1 MYIVHI
7 QSHIGPNTIQ
17 PTKTMNK
24 KLVSKPTFFGA
35 VYGPEVHV
43 VLPGIHSLHFVH
55 HFSKIG
61 GHISQLHKDKNTLC
75 YCYKDVKQL

>member
-1 MYIVHI
+1 MYMAYQNHE
-7 QSHIGPNTIQ
+7 
-17 PTKTMNK
+17 K

-35 VYGPEVHV
+35 VDGPEVHV
-43 VLPGIHSLHFVH
+43 VLPGIHPLHFVH

-61 GHISQLHKDKNTLC
+61 GHISQLHKDKNALC

>member
-1 MYIVHI
+1 MYTVNI

-17 PTKTMNK
+17 PTKTMKK

-35 VYGPEVHV
+35 VDGPEVHV
-43 VLPGIHSLHFVH
+43 VLPGVHSLHFVH

-61 GHISQLHKDKNTLC
+61 GHISQLHSDKNILC